1 MLTLD
6 MIKPVYELGG
16 VDGIVLFI
24 NGEEKINDSTICA
37 QVKMYDRS
45 VEYLELSKALKFN
58 PFNPI
63 SNDELSLFSFRS
75 FLYRR
80 ISDKMIF
87 EMFDKLS
94 IKDDDD
100 E

>member
-1 MLTLD
+1 
-6 MIKPVYELGG
+6 
-16 VDGIVLFI
+16 
-24 NGEEKINDSTICA
+24 
-37 QVKMYDRS
+37 MYDRS

-63 SNDELSLFSFRS
+63 PDDELSLFSFRS
-75 FLYRR
+75 FLYRG
-80 ISDKMIF
+80 IPDKMIF